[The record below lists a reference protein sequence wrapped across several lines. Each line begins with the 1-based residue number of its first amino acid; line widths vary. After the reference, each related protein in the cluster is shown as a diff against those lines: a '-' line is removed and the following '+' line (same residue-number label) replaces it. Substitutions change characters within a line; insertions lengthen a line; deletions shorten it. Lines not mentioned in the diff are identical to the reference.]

1 MTPILVGI
9 LYASIG
15 VIVGRIL
22 FKKRLGT
29 ADRYYIHRDGKVEY
43 SEEMSSAS
51 TYGLWSIPLWPL
63 ILAIYIVQSPTPYEK
78 VVEQKKE
85 LEKAQREFAKLE
97 KEILNAGK

>member
-1 MTPILVGI
+1 MILILVGM

-29 ADRYYIHRDGKVEY
+29 ADRYYIHSNDRVEY

-63 ILAIYIVQSPTPYEK
+63 TVAIYVVQSPTPYEK
-78 VVEQKKE
+78 IVEQKKE
-85 LEKAQREFAKLE
+85 LEKARREFAKLE